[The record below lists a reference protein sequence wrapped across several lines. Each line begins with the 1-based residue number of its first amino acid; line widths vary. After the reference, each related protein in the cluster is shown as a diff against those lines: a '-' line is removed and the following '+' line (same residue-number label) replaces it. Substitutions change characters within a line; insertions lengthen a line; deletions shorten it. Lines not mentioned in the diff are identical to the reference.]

1 MEMSETYSRLGWK
14 VVLLHGVKGVGIC
27 SCHRGSECH
36 TPGKHP
42 VSNDW
47 QSSATSSADLM
58 DEWFASREH
67 VNVGLLL
74 GPASGVIDVELDG
87 ADSKAGW
94 DSLELGEIWT
104 PTYTAGRG
112 PHRLFKWQ
120 DGLPA
125 EQVRKV
131 LGIEVRLGNGG
142 RASQSVLPPSTHHTG
157 VRYSWVDGLSPDDVE
172 LQPLPEKLLALLWNV
187 TDESSPAKKPANTI
201 IHEKVSTG
209 DRNNELYRFAV
220 RQGFRCLS
228 IDDPKEQQDLL
239 GMIISIN
246 QTRCDPPLPVSE
258 VKLIYQ
264 SAVAYVRKNDAAG
277 VPVSAAIDHCEKMI
291 VEKKGSSSPIPR
303 GERDWVKAFTATG
316 LAFAEPRGGGD
327 PEWFPGD
334 WQLVVV
340 HSDPL
345 EYRLHVPAWKKHT
358 ASGSGNISL
367 SVDSYRS
374 ATKVAANVLAA
385 TGVIMLDDEPGKW
398 KRIWDGGGKKKTTRG
413 IKAKLLDNVGHE
425 YPGASSLRYTI
436 LAGWL
441 YDRLSQA
448 PEPSDDD
455 TPDATGRA
463 QWRADG
469 TLWWNWTK
477 VWEDIERNHRVMDG
491 ERLSL
496 KRRLV
501 SRTNEGGDGDS
512 KDFRHSEFR
521 HIGGSRKTYI
531 VWTRHEFSLLEA
543 MAASEEQ

>member
-1 MEMSETYSRLGWK
+1 MEMSLAYERLGWK
-14 VVLLHGVKGVGIC
+14 IVLLHGVKSVGVC
-27 SCHRGSECH
+27 CCHRGSECH

-42 VSNDW
+42 VRSDW
-47 QSSATSSADLM
+47 QSFATSSADEM
-58 DEWFASREH
+58 DGWFAARDNP
-67 VNVGLLL
+67 NVGLLL
-74 GPASGVIDVELDG
+74 GPLSGVIDVELDG
-87 ADSKAGW
+87 AEAKTGW
-94 DSLELGEIWT
+94 DSLDLGEIWT

-120 DGLPA
+120 EGLPA
-125 EQVRKV
+125 EQVKKI

-142 RASQSVLPPSTHHTG
+142 RSSQSVLPPSTHHTG
-157 VRYSWVDGLSPDDVE
+157 VRYSWVDGMSPDEVE
-172 LQPLPEKLLALLWNV
+172 LQPLPDRLLALLWNS
-187 TDESSPAKKPANTI
+187 TGESSSKKPANTI
-201 IHEKVSTG
+201 IHEKVLIG
-209 DRNNELYRFAV
+209 ERKNELYRFAI

-228 IDDPKEQQDLL
+228 IDDPREQQDLL
-239 GMIISIN
+239 GMILSIN
-246 QTRCDPPLPVSE
+246 QTRCEPPLPISE
-258 VKLIYQ
+258 VKRIYQ
-264 SAVAYVRKNDAAG
+264 SAVAYIRKNDAAG
-277 VPVSAAIDHCEKMI
+277 VPVSAAIDHSEKMI
-291 VEKKGSSSPIPR
+291 SEEKGSSSPIPK
-303 GERDWVKAFTATG
+303 GERDWVKSFTSTG
-316 LAFAEPRGGGD
+316 LAFAEPRGGGE

-334 WQLVVV
+334 WQLTVV

-345 EYRLHVPAWKKHT
+345 EYRLHVPAWKRHT

-374 ATKVAANVLAA
+374 ATKVAATVLAH

-398 KRIWDGGGKKKTTRG
+398 RRIWDGGGKKKSVRG

-425 YPGASSLRYTI
+425 YPGSSSLRYVI

-463 QWRADG
+463 QWRLDG
-469 TLWWNWTK
+469 CLWWNWTK

-501 SRTNEGGDGDS
+501 GPDA
-512 KDFRHSEFR
+512 KEFR
-521 HIGGSRKTYI
+521 HAEYRHTGGSRKTYI
-531 VWTRHEFSLLEA
+531 VWTRQEFAMLES
-543 MAASEEQ
+543 MATDDSGEMSI